1 MQLFN
6 RQIFTGAIS
15 VAVFCI
21 FLASSAGASE
31 ADRKEKITI
40 DSNSQFA
47 DMNSDHLVFTDNVI
61 IHQGSILI
69 TADKVEVF
77 QEKPETKQHRK
88 LVAYGSRKKL
98 AVYEETLDDGT
109 RVHAEGLKLS
119 YDVTGQMVVV
129 EGNGYIRK
137 QDNEIHSEYITY
149 DRKKNEMHASSTSA
163 GKTQQRV
170 HTIIFPEQLEQ
181 KQPKK

>member
-6 RQIFTGAIS
+6 QRILSKIIS
-15 VAVFCI
+15 AVFI
-21 FLASSAGASE
+21 SGLILSSSQASE

-40 DSNSQFA
+40 DSNNQFA

-77 QEKPETKQHRK
+77 QENPSLKQHRK
-88 LVAYGSRKKL
+88 MIAYGSKKNL

-109 RVHAEGLKLS
+109 RVHAEGVKLS
-119 YDVTGQMVVV
+119 YDVTGQFIIV
-129 EGNGYIRK
+129 EGNGYVRK

-149 DRKKNEMHASSTSA
+149 DMDKGEMHASSPK
-163 GKTQQRV
+163 GKEQQRV
-170 HTIIFPEQLEQ
+170 HTVIIPEQLEQ
-181 KQPKK
+181 KKGSK